1 MGRKYLTRSIEFID
15 VLSCQYKSVFGN
27 QSQNRA
33 GPDSEQLPTAHTC
46 FNTLI
51 VPDYGDDYNKLSDRL
66 GRAVIECE
74 GFGLQ

>member
-1 MGRKYLTRSIEFID
+1 MRSIEFIV
-15 VLSCQYKSVFGN
+15 VLFCQYKIEIGN
-27 QSQNRA
+27 RSLNRA

-51 VPDYGDDYNKLSDRL
+51 VPDYGDDYNKMSDRL